1 MLAFSL
7 ANALAVAALVAGALT
22 GLSAPVLALLG
33 AVAGATVPLVGPLAR
48 TRLLA
53 LARRAGAPEPT
64 VGAALSFEGTL
75 DELSFVLGPALV
87 GLAAVL
93 AHPAYALAGAALLVA
108 TCGTGFALHP
118 TARAVR
124 PGPQRAR
131 AATAARAPM
140 PRSARALCA
149 ALALQGAMFG
159 ACQAGIDQRPGRR
172 PGPRGRRHR
181 PPRRVVRPPGGEH
194 GGRARLRHRSDG
206 PSGGLPGA
214 ARRRPAHTRARRA
227 DGRGAGCGTARGS
240 AAVRSAG
247 RRRRSGCR
255 GPPRGS
261 AASVTN
267 GGARSGSLPRWSRV
281 RRRPAPRRPPAAGR
295 TRTLQR
301 PRSPFLRRAAAAPSD
316 SGPAG

>member
-108 TCGTGFALHP
+108 TCGTGFGLHP

-159 ACQAGIDQRPGRR
+159 ACQAGITALTPGAGRR
-172 PGPRGRRHR
+172 TGRGWC
-181 PPRRVVRPPGGEH
+181 
-194 GGRARLRHRSDG
+194 
-206 PSGGLPGA
+206 
-214 ARRRPAHTRARRA
+214 ARRA

-267 GGARSGSLPRWSRV
+267 GGARSGSLPWWSRV